1 MKFRSKTG
9 EAFEDIV
16 AAWFAFCDQKC
27 RECPISCWNNEDKTR
42 CDLYCH
48 AHPHEA
54 ARLMGYEVVEDDAVE
69 GMCCDCAHGGPCC
82 SPDENTNCADRKED
96 GTCWVPYTKETTMQC
111 YRDGGCGP
119 YEGLSCTECPAS
131 NPDYKQRHKTKTDKP
146 TSEKKPHICQRLGID
161 PGQPFLLHGYPNK
174 DYPPLVWTDGQIRR
188 YSPDG
193 NHGFKVGGR
202 AVCWM
207 MEHPEAIEPLQ
218 GYTPEE
224 VAFKGVEIDQFK
236 AIESDRV
243 NSVEIE
249 AIKEANMDKP
259 RICEVLGVEVGEVFT
274 ADTPYGQFKRC
285 VVDEEGQ
292 ILNTGINVL
301 CYIINHPDRII
312 RKPCW
317 TEQEVEDAKAI
328 KRVLKATGIRR
339 NRYDNIY
346 ATGELIVDTLLD
358 SEAFPSLQPD
368 TAVTI
373 DEIIGGAQ

>member
-1 MKFRSKTG
+1 MNQKCGVMTMKFRSKTG
-9 EAFEDIV
+9 QRLDTSQKLWEAIL
-16 AAWFAFCDQKC
+16 K
-27 RECPISCWNNEDKTR
+27 
-42 CDLYCH
+42 DLH
-48 AHPHEA
+48 RMSPREA

-96 GTCWVPYTKETTMQC
+96 GTCWVPYTKE
-111 YRDGGCGP
+111 
-119 YEGLSCTECPAS
+119 
-131 NPDYKQRHKTKTDKP
+131 
-146 TSEKKPHICQRLGID
+146 
-161 PGQPFLLHGYPNK
+161 
-174 DYPPLVWTDGQIRR
+174 
-188 YSPDG
+188 
-193 NHGFKVGGR
+193 
-202 AVCWM
+202 
-207 MEHPEAIEPLQ
+207 
-218 GYTPEE
+218 
-224 VAFKGVEIDQFK
+224 
-236 AIESDRV
+236 
-243 NSVEIE
+243 
-249 AIKEANMDKP
+249 EANMDKP

-292 ILNTGINVL
+292 ILNTGTNVL

-312 RKPCW
+312 RKPRW

>member
-1 MKFRSKTG
+1 MTPYKCPVCDGRGIVPGGFYISTSDSWTSTG
-9 EAFEDIV
+9 TSETCRQCGGTGIV
-16 AAWFAFCDQKC
+16 
-27 RECPISCWNNEDKTR
+27 
-42 CDLYCH
+42 YG
-48 AHPHEA
+48 
-54 ARLMGYEVVEDDAVE
+54 MVVGDVVE

-82 SPDENTNCADRKED
+82 SPDENANCSYRKED

-292 ILNTGINVL
+292 ILNTGTNVL

-312 RKPCW
+312 RKPHFIQ
-317 TEQEVEDAKAI
+317 QEVERAKNLLE
-328 KRVLKATGIRR
+328 VVG
-339 NRYDNIY
+339 N
-346 ATGELIVDTLLD
+346 GELKQVGDMTTLRVDGKIIYLRKG
-358 SEAFPSLQPD
+358 AFPSMKPEQAINL
-368 TAVTI
+368 

>member
-1 MKFRSKTG
+1 
-9 EAFEDIV
+9 
-16 AAWFAFCDQKC
+16 
-27 RECPISCWNNEDKTR
+27 
-42 CDLYCH
+42 
-48 AHPHEA
+48 
-54 ARLMGYEVVEDDAVE
+54 
-69 GMCCDCAHGGPCC
+69 
-82 SPDENTNCADRKED
+82 
-96 GTCWVPYTKETTMQC
+96 MQC

-119 YEGLSCTECPAS
+119 YEGRACNECPAS
-131 NPDYKQRHKTKTDKP
+131 KPDYKQRHKTKTDKP
-146 TSEKKPHICQRLGID
+146 LKDWTLGEVQEYCRKTECEDCIFD
-161 PGQPFLLHGYPNK
+161 TDAPEVSRCPMAGNPSAWSFIRNPRFTQQEMEDTIKTVPGH
-174 DYPPLVWTDGQIRR
+174 
-188 YSPDG
+188 
-193 NHGFKVGGR
+193 
-202 AVCWM
+202 
-207 MEHPEAIEPLQ
+207 EPLTAEQ
-218 GYTPEE
+218 QKDMAE
-224 VAFKGVEIDQFK
+224 FIDSK
-236 AIESDRV
+236 LAEK
-243 NSVEIE
+243 E
-249 AIKEANMDKP
+249 EANMDKP

-312 RKPCW
+312 RKPRW

>member
-1 MKFRSKTG
+1 MTPYKCPVCDGRGIVPGGFYISTSDSWTSTG
-9 EAFEDIV
+9 TSETCRQCGGTGIV
-16 AAWFAFCDQKC
+16 
-27 RECPISCWNNEDKTR
+27 
-42 CDLYCH
+42 YG
-48 AHPHEA
+48 
-54 ARLMGYEVVEDDAVE
+54 MVVGDVVE

-82 SPDENTNCADRKED
+82 SPDENANCSYRKED

-224 VAFKGVEIDQFK
+224 VAFKGVEIDQVK

-243 NSVEIE
+243 
-249 AIKEANMDKP
+249 KEANMDKP
-259 RICEVLGVEVGEVFT
+259 RICEVLGVEVGEDVKYRHT
-274 ADTPYGQFKRC
+274 DGTEENIC
-285 VVDEEGQ
+285 VCEDGRV
-292 ILNTGINVL
+292 IISSLSCKMSTVAVLINA
-301 CYIINHPDRII
+301 INHPERII
-312 RKPCW
+312 RRPRW
-317 TEQEVEDAKAI
+317 TEQEVERAKAI
-328 KRVLKATGIRR
+328 KL
-339 NRYDNIY
+339 IY
-346 ATGELIVDTLLD
+346 PAAYRLEEVDPLILVWDKEGELLSYL
-358 SEAFPSLQPD
+358 D
-368 TAVTI
+368 TALFLSIQPGQSYTL
-373 DEIIGGAQ
+373 DEIIGGAQIGRASCRERV

>member
-1 MKFRSKTG
+1 
-9 EAFEDIV
+9 
-16 AAWFAFCDQKC
+16 
-27 RECPISCWNNEDKTR
+27 
-42 CDLYCH
+42 
-48 AHPHEA
+48 
-54 ARLMGYEVVEDDAVE
+54 
-69 GMCCDCAHGGPCC
+69 
-82 SPDENTNCADRKED
+82 
-96 GTCWVPYTKETTMQC
+96 MQC

-312 RKPCW
+312 RKPCFIQ
-317 TEQEVEDAKAI
+317 QEVERAKNLLE
-328 KRVLKATGIRR
+328 VVG
-339 NRYDNIY
+339 N
-346 ATGELIVDTLLD
+346 GELKQVGDMTTLRVDGKIIYLRKG
-358 SEAFPSLQPD
+358 AFPSMKPEQAINL
-368 TAVTI
+368 
-373 DEIIGGAQ
+373 DEIIGGANHD

>member
-1 MKFRSKTG
+1 MTPYKCPVCDGRGIVPVGFYISTSDSWTSTG
-9 EAFEDIV
+9 TSEP
-16 AAWFAFCDQKC
+16 C
-27 RECPISCWNNEDKTR
+27 RQCGGVGII
-42 CDLYCH
+42 Y
-48 AHPHEA
+48 
-54 ARLMGYEVVEDDAVE
+54 GVVEGD
-69 GMCCDCAHGGPCC
+69 
-82 SPDENTNCADRKED
+82 DENTNCADRKED
-96 GTCWVPYTKETTMQC
+96 GTCWVPYKKETTMQC

-119 YEGLSCTECPAS
+119 YEGRACNECPAS
-131 NPDYKQRHKTKTDKP
+131 KPDYKQRHKTKTDKP

-259 RICEVLGVEVGEVFT
+259 RICEVLGVEVGERFEL
-274 ADTPYGQFKRC
+274 G
-285 VVDEEGQ
+285 
-292 ILNTGINVL
+292 NTGIILLVNDDGLLHIGLSHGNHKETDMNVNYL
-301 CYIINHPDRII
+301 VKAINDPDRII
-312 RKPCW
+312 RKPRF
-317 TEQEVEDAKAI
+317 TEQEVEDAETVLRVFGRNGTI
-328 KRVLKATGIRR
+328 KRHSKAMTAPYSNLTFDHMYI
-339 NRYDNIY
+339 NED
-346 ATGELIVDTLLD
+346 L
-358 SEAFPSLQPD
+358 FPSIKPGE
-368 TAVTI
+368 AITI
-373 DEIIGGAQ
+373 KEICGEAD

>member
-1 MKFRSKTG
+1 
-9 EAFEDIV
+9 
-16 AAWFAFCDQKC
+16 
-27 RECPISCWNNEDKTR
+27 
-42 CDLYCH
+42 
-48 AHPHEA
+48 
-54 ARLMGYEVVEDDAVE
+54 
-69 GMCCDCAHGGPCC
+69 
-82 SPDENTNCADRKED
+82 
-96 GTCWVPYTKETTMQC
+96 MQC

-119 YEGLSCTECPAS
+119 YEGRACNECPAS
-131 NPDYKQRHKTKTDKP
+131 KPDYKQRKMAKTNKP
-146 TSEKKPHICQRLGID
+146 TSEPDDLFLAFLKFFKDELEKTFGEMGFEDQWLDVSGTGGWANALKATSKLYMPEIWALWNRLDWWASDLLDGWLIDCAKYMDLYKEEDTDKKKPHICQRLGID

-259 RICEVLGVEVGEVFT
+259 RICEVLGVEVREEFDFCMFSGL
-274 ADTPYGQFKRC
+274 Y
-285 VVDEEGQ
+285 VDEAGYVRLNEGAIIEST
-292 ILNTGINVL
+292 ILCLLINE
-301 CYIINHPDRII
+301 PDRII
-312 RKPCW
+312 RKPRW
-317 TEQEVEDAKAI
+317 TEQEVELFKVIHTLYSQAKYVERI
-328 KRVLKATGIRR
+328 K
-339 NRYDNIY
+339 
-346 ATGELIVDTLLD
+346 D
-358 SEAFPSLQPD
+358 SEVIGLSNNTCGWITDIDKDLFPSLRPGE
-368 TAVTI
+368 TVKL

>member
-1 MKFRSKTG
+1 MNQKCGVMTMKFRSKTG
-9 EAFEDIV
+9 QRLDTSQKLWEAIL
-16 AAWFAFCDQKC
+16 K
-27 RECPISCWNNEDKTR
+27 
-42 CDLYCH
+42 DLH
-48 AHPHEA
+48 RMSPREA

-96 GTCWVPYTKETTMQC
+96 GTCWVPYKKETTMQC

-224 VAFKGVEIDQFK
+224 VAFKGVEIDQVK
-236 AIESDRV
+236 AIENDRV
-243 NSVEIE
+243 NSTEIE
-249 AIKEANMDKP
+249 AIKEANMGKQEKP
-259 RICEVLGVEVGEVFT
+259 LICKILGVEE
-274 ADTPYGQFKRC
+274 
-285 VVDEEGQ
+285 DEEWSVKGEDTIYRIHEKCRQ
-292 ILNTGINVL
+292 RKAANTWIPVKNEINL
-301 CYIINHPDRII
+301 MRLINHPDRII
-312 RKPCW
+312 RKPRW
-317 TEQEVEDAKAI
+317 TEQEVERAKAI
-328 KRVLKATGIRR
+328 KL
-339 NRYDNIY
+339 IY
-346 ATGELIVDTLLD
+346 PAAYRLEEVDPLILVWDKEGELLSYL
-358 SEAFPSLQPD
+358 D
-368 TAVTI
+368 TALFLSIQPGQSYTL

>member
-1 MKFRSKTG
+1 
-9 EAFEDIV
+9 
-16 AAWFAFCDQKC
+16 
-27 RECPISCWNNEDKTR
+27 
-42 CDLYCH
+42 
-48 AHPHEA
+48 
-54 ARLMGYEVVEDDAVE
+54 
-69 GMCCDCAHGGPCC
+69 
-82 SPDENTNCADRKED
+82 
-96 GTCWVPYTKETTMQC
+96 MQC

-301 CYIINHPDRII
+301 CYIINHPDSIL
-312 RKPCW
+312 RKPRW
-317 TEQEVEDAKAI
+317 TKQEVELFKAI
-328 KRVLKATGIRR
+328 H
-339 NRYDNIY
+339 
-346 ATGELIVDTLLD
+346 TLYSQAKYVERIKD
-358 SEAFPSLQPD
+358 SEVIGLSNNTCGWITDIDKDLFPSLRPGE
-368 TAVTI
+368 TVKL
-373 DEIIGGAQ
+373 DEIIGGAK

>member
-1 MKFRSKTG
+1 M
-9 EAFEDIV
+9 
-16 AAWFAFCDQKC
+16 AARFAFCGQKC

-96 GTCWVPYTKETTMQC
+96 GTCWVPYKKETTMQC

-119 YEGLSCTECPAS
+119 YEGLSCTECKAS
-131 NPDYKQRHKTKTDKP
+131 KPDYKQRKMAKQQKDIAEFIDSKLAKKEEANTANAVEEHTKTH
-146 TSEKKPHICQRLGID
+146 EKR
-161 PGQPFLLHGYPNK
+161 
-174 DYPPLVWTDGQIRR
+174 TR
-188 YSPDG
+188 
-193 NHGFKVGGR
+193 
-202 AVCWM
+202 
-207 MEHPEAIEPLQ
+207 AIEN
-218 GYTPEE
+218 T
-224 VAFKGVEIDQFK
+224 
-236 AIESDRV
+236 RV
-243 NSVEIE
+243 QSE
-249 AIKEANMDKP
+249 EANMDKP

-292 ILNTGINVL
+292 ILNTGTNVL

-312 RKPCW
+312 RKPHFIQ
-317 TEQEVEDAKAI
+317 QEVERAKNLLE
-328 KRVLKATGIRR
+328 VVG
-339 NRYDNIY
+339 N
-346 ATGELIVDTLLD
+346 GELKQVGDMTTLRVDGKIIYLRKG
-358 SEAFPSLQPD
+358 AFPSMKPEQAINL
-368 TAVTI
+368 